1 MNEAISVLPRISDA
15 EIDVMEIVWNDNPI
29 GTNEITDR
37 LTGDGERSPKTIQTL
52 IRRLVDKGALSAEK
66 RGRQFYYTPAIDRD
80 DFIDSQKTIWD
91 ESGRNDVDRSV
102 IEELSPMDTEGAEVR
117 TDLRVH
123 GYDALMSVKEG
134 LLILVWSDTD
144 RGVLCT
150 LELQG
155 QHPGFTPELLL
166 RMAESLYPS

>member
-80 DFIDSQKTIWD
+80 DFIDSQK
-91 ESGRNDVDRSV
+91 ERF
-102 IEELSPMDTEGAEVR
+102 
-117 TDLRVH
+117 
-123 GYDALMSVKEG
+123 
-134 LLILVWSDTD
+134 TD
-144 RGVLCT
+144 RFFGGDVT
-150 LELQG
+150 LLVSSFIGDGKITRKEL
-155 QHPGFTPELLL
+155 EEI
-166 RMAESLYPS
+166 RSIIDSAEKDI

>member
-66 RGRQFYYTPAIDRD
+66 RGRQFYYTPAIDRN
-80 DFIDSQKTIWD
+80 DFIDSQKKRFAD
-91 ESGRNDVDRSV
+91 RFFGGDVTLLVSSFVGGGKITQKELEEIRSIIDR
-102 IEELSPMDTEGAEVR
+102 AE
-117 TDLRVH
+117 
-123 GYDALMSVKEG
+123 KE
-134 LLILVWSDTD
+134 I
-144 RGVLCT
+144 
-150 LELQG
+150 
-155 QHPGFTPELLL
+155 
-166 RMAESLYPS
+166 

>member
-1 MNEAISVLPRISDA
+1 MDEAVSVLPRISDA

-80 DFIDSQKTIWD
+80 DFIDSQKK
-91 ESGRNDVDRSV
+91 RF
-102 IEELSPMDTEGAEVR
+102 
-117 TDLRVH
+117 
-123 GYDALMSVKEG
+123 
-134 LLILVWSDTD
+134 TD
-144 RGVLCT
+144 RFFGGDVT
-150 LELQG
+150 LLVSSFIGDGKITRKEL
-155 QHPGFTPELLL
+155 EEI
-166 RMAESLYPS
+166 RSIIDSAEKDI

>member
-1 MNEAISVLPRISDA
+1 MNEAIPVLPRISDA

-80 DFIDSQKTIWD
+80 DFIDSQKK
-91 ESGRNDVDRSV
+91 RF
-102 IEELSPMDTEGAEVR
+102 
-117 TDLRVH
+117 
-123 GYDALMSVKEG
+123 
-134 LLILVWSDTD
+134 TD
-144 RGVLCT
+144 RFFGGDVALLVSSFVGGGKIT
-150 LELQG
+150 KKELE
-155 QHPGFTPELLL
+155 EI
-166 RMAESLYPS
+166 RSIIDSAEKEI

>member
-1 MNEAISVLPRISDA
+1 MDEAVSVLPRISDA

-80 DFIDSQKTIWD
+80 DFIDNQKK
-91 ESGRNDVDRSV
+91 RF
-102 IEELSPMDTEGAEVR
+102 
-117 TDLRVH
+117 
-123 GYDALMSVKEG
+123 
-134 LLILVWSDTD
+134 TD
-144 RGVLCT
+144 RFFGGDVT
-150 LELQG
+150 LLVSSFIGDGKITQKEL
-155 QHPGFTPELLL
+155 EEI
-166 RMAESLYPS
+166 RSIIDSAEKEI

>member
-1 MNEAISVLPRISDA
+1 MDEAVSVLPRISDA

-80 DFIDSQKTIWD
+80 DFIDSQK
-91 ESGRNDVDRSV
+91 ERF
-102 IEELSPMDTEGAEVR
+102 
-117 TDLRVH
+117 
-123 GYDALMSVKEG
+123 
-134 LLILVWSDTD
+134 TD
-144 RGVLCT
+144 RFFGGDVT
-150 LELQG
+150 LLVSSFIGDGKITRKEL
-155 QHPGFTPELLL
+155 EEI
-166 RMAESLYPS
+166 RSIIDSAEKDI

>member
-80 DFIDSQKTIWD
+80 DFIDNQKKRFAD
-91 ESGRNDVDRSV
+91 RFFGGDVALLVSSFVGDGKITQKELEEIRS
-102 IEELSPMDTEGAEVR
+102 IIDSAE
-117 TDLRVH
+117 
-123 GYDALMSVKEG
+123 KE
-134 LLILVWSDTD
+134 I
-144 RGVLCT
+144 
-150 LELQG
+150 
-155 QHPGFTPELLL
+155 
-166 RMAESLYPS
+166 

>member
-1 MNEAISVLPRISDA
+1 MQRAFGLNEAISVLPRISDA

-80 DFIDSQKTIWD
+80 DFIDSQKK
-91 ESGRNDVDRSV
+91 RF
-102 IEELSPMDTEGAEVR
+102 
-117 TDLRVH
+117 
-123 GYDALMSVKEG
+123 
-134 LLILVWSDTD
+134 TD
-144 RGVLCT
+144 RFFGGDVT
-150 LELQG
+150 LLVSSFIGDGKITRKEL
-155 QHPGFTPELLL
+155 EEI
-166 RMAESLYPS
+166 RSIIDSAEKDI

>member
-1 MNEAISVLPRISDA
+1 MNEAIPVLPRISDA

-80 DFIDSQKTIWD
+80 DFIDSQKRRFAD
-91 ESGRNDVDRSV
+91 RFFGGDVTLLVSSFVGDGKITRKELEEIRS
-102 IEELSPMDTEGAEVR
+102 IIDSAE
-117 TDLRVH
+117 
-123 GYDALMSVKEG
+123 KE
-134 LLILVWSDTD
+134 I
-144 RGVLCT
+144 
-150 LELQG
+150 
-155 QHPGFTPELLL
+155 
-166 RMAESLYPS
+166 